1 MVEFDEQQKIIEST
15 SQRRALAIAKVD
27 AIIDRK
33 MERPTLAEIEA
44 KQVASRKVHK
54 TKCNL
59 EMALLHV
66 KQAEEVTTICSE
78 PRSSEDVMESCLKA
92 MADAERVMELYRLSR
107 VEAKKELEEINAPL
121 AAAKAEE
128 KKLTSDLNHLL
139 SSSER
144 KSHLIKHLKEN
155 SYHDQVLRPSWV
167 VDEIR
172 EVDDIEHTFHKSP
185 CALCKMEFPHF
196 DIILAPCMC

>member
-1 MVEFDEQQKIIEST
+1 
-15 SQRRALAIAKVD
+15 
-27 AIIDRK
+27 
-33 MERPTLAEIEA
+33 MERPTLAEMEA
-44 KQVASRKVHK
+44 KQAVSRKVLK
-54 TKCNL
+54 IKCDL
-59 EMALLHV
+59 EMALLFV
-66 KQAEEVTTICSE
+66 KQAKEVTAIYSE
-78 PRSSEDVMESCLKA
+78 SRSSEDVMKSYLKA
-92 MADAERVMELYRLSR
+92 EADVEKDVELYKLSL
-107 VEAKKELEEINAPL
+107 VEAEKELEEIDSPL
-121 AAAKAEE
+121 VATKAEE
-128 KKLTSDLNHLL
+128 KKLSSDLNHLL
-139 SSSER
+139 SLSES